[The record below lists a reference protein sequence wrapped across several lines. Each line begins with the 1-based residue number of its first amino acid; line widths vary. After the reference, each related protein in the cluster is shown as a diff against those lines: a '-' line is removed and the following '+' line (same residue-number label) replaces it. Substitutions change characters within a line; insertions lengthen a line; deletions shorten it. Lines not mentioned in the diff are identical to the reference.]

1 VKDLFSI
8 TKRMLV
14 VSFLGLYLTGCGGT
28 TPSTSN
34 PGPTIQPEQGTPP
47 EVAATVNGQPIAMK
61 AFQRELARFE
71 AGQVSLGWQAADP
84 SAYKQQVLNQLIEQE
99 LLRQLAVKQGIVV
112 SDETVDTE
120 INAMIQ
126 ESGQEYFDAWLSSS
140 YYELPEFREV
150 IRLELMVSQL
160 KAPVIASV
168 PTATEQVRARHIL
181 VNTQAEAEQI
191 VARLQAGEDF
201 GALAAE
207 YSFDVTT
214 KDNGGDLGW
223 FPRGGLLVPEAEE
236 AAFSMSPGQPAVVV
250 VSAWGTHI
258 IQTLETDPAR
268 QVDPETH
275 DRLIR
280 KAIEQWQSGLRAGAD
295 IQQLVPLTS

>member
-1 VKDLFSI
+1 
-8 TKRMLV
+8 MLV
-14 VSFLGLYLTGCGGT
+14 IIPLCACLTSCGGT
-28 TPSTSN
+28 APPTAN
-34 PGPTIQPEQGTPP
+34 PGLTIQPAQETQP
-47 EVAATVNGQPIAMK
+47 EVIATVNGHPIAME

-71 AGQVSLGWQAADP
+71 AGQASLGWQVADQA
-84 SAYKQQVLNQLIEQE
+84 AYKQQVLNQLIEQE
-99 LLRQLAVKQGIVV
+99 LLRQLAVKEGIVV
-112 SDETVDTE
+112 SDETVDAE

-126 ESGQEYFDAWLSSS
+126 QNGRQYFDAWLSSN
-140 YYELPEFREV
+140 YYDLPEFREV
-150 IRLELMVSQL
+150 IRLDLMTSQL
-160 KAPVIASV
+160 KTPVIASV

-181 VNTQAEAEQI
+181 VNTQTQAEQI
-191 VARLQAGEDF
+191 LARLQAGEDF

-223 FPRGGLLVPEAEE
+223 FPRGGLLVPEVEE

-250 VSAWGTHI
+250 VSAWGAHI
-258 IQTLETDPAR
+258 VQTLEIDPAR

-280 KAIEQWQSGLRAGAD
+280 KAIEQWQSGLRLGAD
-295 IQQLVPLTS
+295 IQQLAPLTS